1 MDENILSYIFTP
13 NPLVLIRTKIR
24 AVLRIKVNNN
34 FLFVNSILI
43 GFNFLFPFKGSLLE
57 DCCQTALCA
66 PCSAFQI
73 KQELKYKAIIPEN
86 S

>member
-13 NPLVLIRTKIR
+13 NPLVLIRTKLR
-24 AVLRIKVNNN
+24 AVLRIKVYNNN
-34 FLFVNSILI
+34 MYIVLNIYSNYIK
-43 GFNFLFPFKGSLLE
+43 KGSLLE

-73 KQELKYKAIIPEN
+73 KQELKYKAIV
-86 S
+86 SV